1 MALKQLEWI
10 LAKGCASRRCHV
22 CGQKYTRES
31 KPPSWCGGDATE
43 STVSAALNQ
52 KSSSIEGIEKWPY
65 GAAAIAFE
73 AMSRTLAQNCGVNI
87 LAKGEEAWIDMDRNN
102 GKITD
107 IVVSC
112 PLYCSICSTGISVT
126 LVKSNAP
133 NGGQNVYWANG

>member
-87 LAKGEEAWIDMDRNN
+87 VI
-102 GKITD
+102 
-107 IVVSC
+107 
-112 PLYCSICSTGISVT
+112 
-126 LVKSNAP
+126 
-133 NGGQNVYWANG
+133 